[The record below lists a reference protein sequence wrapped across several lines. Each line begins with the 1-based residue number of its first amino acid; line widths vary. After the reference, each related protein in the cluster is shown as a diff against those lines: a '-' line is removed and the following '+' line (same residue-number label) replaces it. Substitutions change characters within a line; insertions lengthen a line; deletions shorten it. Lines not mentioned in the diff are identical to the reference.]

1 MIFKDVWHNVFRVK
15 RQIINSQVCWEFI
28 FQSCYTR
35 IALGWIR
42 YSTALVL
49 KTQWTARLWR
59 NGQLS
64 IDMNLQTKCCLIV
77 WTRCTFSA
85 APGRSFIAGVGEN
98 CEDCCCEQVEDND
111 WMTGGIKCL
120 IQHWLHISPNRGL
133 RSHVRF
139 KFLTLKGGKKIKDF
153 FFSNEIWWFNS

>member
-1 MIFKDVWHNVFRVK
+1 MWHNVFRVK
-15 RQIINSQVCWEFI
+15 RQIINSRLCWEFI
-28 FQSCYTR
+28 FHLRCTG

-49 KTQWTARLWR
+49 KTQWTVRLWR
-59 NGQLS
+59 NGQFS
-64 IDMNLQTKCCLIV
+64 IGMNLQTKCCSIV

-85 APGRSFIAGVGEN
+85 APGWSFTAAVGED
-98 CEDCCCEQVEDND
+98 CEDCDCCCEQVEDID

-120 IQHWLHISPNRGL
+120 IQHRLHISPNRGL

-139 KFLTLKGGKKIKDF
+139 RFLTLERKK
-153 FFSNEIWWFNS
+153 ER